1 MPGWRNSLIYITVI
15 IIIIITINTLAV
27 IWGTVASLF
36 YTTQANSPLDLCHDG
51 DDGDG
56 DLGGGGDDGDD
67 GEWWW

>member
-1 MPGWRNSLIYITVI
+1 M
-15 IIIIITINTLAV
+15 

-56 DLGGGGDDGDD
+56 NLGDDGCGDFGGSGDDGDD
-67 GEWWW
+67 DD